1 MTEVFTQAFERGELT
16 AKLDRIPAKETS
28 DKEVLIDE
36 VFKEI
41 QEGPFDELRDVEI
54 IDGKKMQCFE
64 MIDAGMF
71 TEKNFN
77 VVSKA
82 IANYCRGLNGFNAD
96 GINKYTVVLK

>member
-1 MTEVFTQAFERGELT
+1 MTELELFVSEQIKT
-16 AKLDRIPAKETS
+16 LVPNYEAL
-28 DKEVLIDE
+28 
-36 VFKEI
+36 
-41 QEGPFDELRDVEI
+41 ELKATVSSSSFSVEFFATV
-54 IDGKKMQCFE
+54 DGKKMQCFE

-71 TEKNFN
+71 TVKNFN

>member
-1 MTEVFTQAFERGELT
+1 MTELELFVSEQIKT
-16 AKLDRIPAKETS
+16 LVPNYEAL
-28 DKEVLIDE
+28 
-36 VFKEI
+36 
-41 QEGPFDELRDVEI
+41 ELKATVSSSSFSVEFFATVN
-54 IDGKKMQCFE
+54 GKKMQCFE

>member
-1 MTEVFTQAFERGELT
+1 MPNYEALELKAT
-16 AKLDRIPAKETS
+16 VS
-28 DKEVLIDE
+28 SSS
-36 VFKEI
+36 FS
-41 QEGPFDELRDVEI
+41 VEFFATV
-54 IDGKKMQCFE
+54 DGKKMQCFE

>member
-1 MTEVFTQAFERGELT
+1 MTELELFVSEQIKT
-16 AKLDRIPAKETS
+16 LVPNYEAL
-28 DKEVLIDE
+28 
-36 VFKEI
+36 
-41 QEGPFDELRDVEI
+41 ELKATVSSSSFSVEFFATV
-54 IDGKKMQCFE
+54 DGKKMQCFE

-82 IANYCRGLNGFNAD
+82 IANYCRGLTNFNAD

>member
-1 MTEVFTQAFERGELT
+1 MTELELFVSEKIKT
-16 AKLDRIPAKETS
+16 LVPNYEAL
-28 DKEVLIDE
+28 
-36 VFKEI
+36 
-41 QEGPFDELRDVEI
+41 ELKATVSSSSFSVEFFATV
-54 IDGKKMQCFE
+54 DGKKMQCFE

>member
-1 MTEVFTQAFERGELT
+1 MTELELFVSEQIKTLVPNQALELKAT
-16 AKLDRIPAKETS
+16 VS
-28 DKEVLIDE
+28 SSS
-36 VFKEI
+36 FS
-41 QEGPFDELRDVEI
+41 VEFFATV
-54 IDGKKMQCFE
+54 DGKKMQCFE